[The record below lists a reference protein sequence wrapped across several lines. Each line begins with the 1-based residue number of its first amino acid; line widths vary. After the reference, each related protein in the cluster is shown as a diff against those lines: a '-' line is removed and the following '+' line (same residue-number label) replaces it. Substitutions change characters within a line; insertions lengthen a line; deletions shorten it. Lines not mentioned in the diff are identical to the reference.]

1 MKMNREEIKKLML
14 EQQTK
19 LGVSNIPGAGVGVF
33 ALVDIPKDT
42 LIKGCRAFME
52 FCNMKEEC
60 EFHYDELNEAHPNL
74 QKYVYSMTD
83 GYGDTFCIDAPLF
96 MLYQGYYINHSNT
109 PNCFWDRRTGD
120 IFTQEEIKA
129 GTELTMYYMP
139 SERDF

>member
-1 MKMNREEIKKLML
+1 MEKEKIKNLIF

-19 LGVSNIPGAGVGVF
+19 LGVSTIAGAGVGVF

-42 LIKGCRAFME
+42 LIKGCKAFME
-52 FCNMKEEC
+52 FCKMESEYN
-60 EFHYDELNEAHPNL
+60 FSYDELEKAHPNI
-74 QKYVYSMTD
+74 KSYVYSMTD
-83 GYGDTFCIDAPLF
+83 GHGDTFCIDAPLF

-120 IFTQEEIKA
+120 IFTQEAIKA
-129 GTELTMYYMP
+129 ETELTMYYMP

>member
-1 MKMNREEIKKLML
+1 MNREEIKKLIL

-19 LGVSNIPGAGVGVF
+19 LGVSNITGAGVGVF

-52 FCNMKEEC
+52 FCNMQSEFEFYYKEITG
-60 EFHYDELNEAHPNL
+60 AHPEV

-83 GYGDTFCIDAPLF
+83 GHEDKFYIDAPLF

-120 IFTQEEIKA
+120 IYTQEEIKS
-129 GTELTMYYMP
+129 GTELTMYYMS